1 MSSFLIGL
9 TPSMQATQ
17 LDNCAQRF
25 VLLIEYRDSSSG
37 ISQFQWCYF
46 FALGK
51 KEVRSEERLFIDNL
65 SRIIDNFPHKAENP
79 RVEQ

>member
-1 MSSFLIGL
+1 VGSPNF
-9 TPSMQATQ
+9 
-17 LDNCAQRF
+17 NR
-25 VLLIEYRDSSSG
+25 
-37 ISQFQWCYF
+37 CYF